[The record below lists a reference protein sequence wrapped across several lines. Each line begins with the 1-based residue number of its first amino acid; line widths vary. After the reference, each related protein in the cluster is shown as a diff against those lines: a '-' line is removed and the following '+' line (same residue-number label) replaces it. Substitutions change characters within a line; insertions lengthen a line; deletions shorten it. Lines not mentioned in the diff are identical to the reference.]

1 LAVVIADARLE
12 LSLNPAFVDRITADS
27 ESVPSVYPEN
37 SVQIETIE
45 LMGAADV
52 SFSGHV

>member
-1 LAVVIADARLE
+1 L
-12 LSLNPAFVDRITADS
+12 T
-27 ESVPSVYPEN
+27 VYLEN

-52 SFSGHV
+52 GFSGHV